1 MKPYDFQVLIEKMK
15 AAGLDVA
22 EQGARAALVAS
33 LDWLTES
40 IKNSPSLLDNLLLLV
55 LPEAKAAA
63 LKEIDKIDGK
73 VSV

>member
-33 LDWLTES
+33 MDWLTES
-40 IKNSPSLLDNLLLLV
+40 IKASPSLLDNILLIL

-73 VSV
+73 QNV